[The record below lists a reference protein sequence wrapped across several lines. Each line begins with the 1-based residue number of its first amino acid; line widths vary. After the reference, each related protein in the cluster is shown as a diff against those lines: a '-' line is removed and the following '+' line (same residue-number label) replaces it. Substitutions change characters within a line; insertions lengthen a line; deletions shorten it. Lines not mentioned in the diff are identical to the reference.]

1 MIHVEAAFPCEPT
14 SARRARDVVT
24 RALRE
29 WGLGDHVDDAQ
40 LVTTELVTNALLH
53 AATPLGLLV
62 AHDDGELIVEV
73 RDELPVDFGLPAPSA
88 PIDDELAWVSMSGRG
103 LVLVAACV
111 DSWGIDVDATGKTVW
126 TSMRTSP
133 NGHLRAAGSSRGP
146 SRDAGTTGLTLLD
159 VPTDVVLANVA
170 NLDDR
175 VRELSLLDRGRAP
188 RELVDLASVFTTASR
203 ATATERLRGRRA
215 ARVAAARGEARFTTF
230 VPGDA
235 GVLARLEQ
243 LGAALAALDAFART
257 GDLLVP
263 PAPHD
268 VVRFR
273 EWVPAEAARQLAG
286 HAPRP
291 YPA

>member
-1 MIHVEAAFPCEPT
+1 MIHVEAAFPGEPT
-14 SARRARDVVT
+14 SARRARDVVAD
-24 RALRE
+24 ALRE
-29 WGLGDHVDDAQ
+29 WGLDDRVDDAQ
-40 LVTTELVTNALLH
+40 LVTTELVTNAVLH

-73 RDELPVDFGLPAPSA
+73 RDELPVDFDMPVPPAS
-88 PIDDELAWVSMSGRG
+88 IDDELAWVSMSGRG

-133 NGHLRAAGSSRGP
+133 NGHVRVAGP
-146 SRDAGTTGLTLLD
+146 SADRTGDAGATGLTLLD
-159 VPTDVVLANVA
+159 VPTEVVLANVA

-188 RELVDLASVFTTASR
+188 GALVDLARAFTTASR
-203 ATATERLRGRRA
+203 ATAAERLRGRRA
-215 ARVAAARGEARFTTF
+215 ARAAAARGEARFTTF
-230 VPGDA
+230 VPGDPDA
-235 GVLARLEQ
+235 LTRLEQ
-243 LGAALAALDAFART
+243 LGAALAALDTFARR

-263 PAPHD
+263 PASPE

-286 HAPRP
+286 NPARP